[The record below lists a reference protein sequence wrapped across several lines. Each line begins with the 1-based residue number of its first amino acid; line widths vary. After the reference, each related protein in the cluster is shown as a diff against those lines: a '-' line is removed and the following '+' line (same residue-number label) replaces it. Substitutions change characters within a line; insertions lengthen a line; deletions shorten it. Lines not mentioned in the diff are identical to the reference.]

1 MRNKKYDV
9 IVVGAGHAGCEAALA
24 AANMG
29 LLVALITINPDT
41 IAQMS
46 CNPAIGGLAKG
57 HIVREID
64 ALGGYMGKV
73 IDKTGIHFKMLNRTK
88 GPAVWAP
95 RAQADKKDYQFEFK
109 NIIECHRHID
119 VRQDTVEE
127 LVTKDGVVTGVKTFL
142 GEFFQAKT
150 VVVTTGTFLKG
161 LLHIGEKM
169 CEGGRIAEPAA
180 NNLSKSLLDLGLDVG
195 RLKTGTPARIN
206 ADTIDLSNF
215 ERQDGDE
222 DIMPFSY
229 STPEIKIEQ
238 LPCYIGY
245 TNEKT
250 HKIIRDNLH
259 RSPLYTGQ
267 IMSAGPRYCPSLE
280 TKVERFADKDRHQI
294 FIEPEGR
301 NTKEIYINGC
311 STSLP
316 IDVQDAFLR
325 SIVGLENITIMR
337 YGYAV
342 EYDFVNPLELKSS
355 LETKKVKNLFLAGQ
369 INGTSGYE
377 EAAGQ
382 GLIAGINAAAAVK
395 QIEPLILDR
404 SESYIGVLID
414 DLVTCGTKEPY
425 RMFTSRAEYRLF
437 LRQDN
442 ADLRLTK
449 YAHKYGLITDE
460 QYQQLQQKESDITE
474 GIAKM
479 KKLKHEGVS
488 FHQLLKNPNNNFS
501 VLDKMTGKDTGLTPK
516 IKSQVEIEIK
526 YEGYISRQLLDIE
539 KFKKQENKKI
549 PQWIDYDKIEGLRVE
564 TKERLKEVMPYSVG
578 QALRISGVTPA
589 DISILMVWM
598 ERGEK
603 ADKK

>member
-1 MRNKKYDV
+1 MKNKYDI

-24 AANMG
+24 SANMG
-29 LLVALITINPDT
+29 LSVALITLNPDT

-73 IDKTGIHFKMLNRTK
+73 IDKTGIHFKMLNRKK

-109 NIIECHRHID
+109 DIIESHKNID
-119 VRQDTVEE
+119 VRQDTVDE
-127 LVTKDGVVTGVKTFL
+127 LVSKNGTVTGVKTFL
-142 GEFFQAKT
+142 GEVFEAKA
-150 VVVTTGTFLKG
+150 VILTTGTFLKG

-169 CEGGRIAEPAA
+169 FEGGRIAEPAA
-180 NNLSKSLLDLGLDVG
+180 NSLSQSLIDLKLDVG

-206 ADTIDLSNF
+206 SDTIDLSAF

-229 STPEIKIEQ
+229 STKEIKIDQ

-245 TNEKT
+245 TNKET

-280 TKVERFADKDRHQI
+280 TKVERFADKERHQI

-301 NTKEIYINGC
+301 KTKEIYINGC

-325 SIVGLENITIMR
+325 SIKGLENITIMR

-342 EYDFVNPLELKSS
+342 EYDYVNPLELKST
-355 LETKKVKNLFLAGQ
+355 LETKKVKNLYLAGQ

-382 GLIAGINAAAAVK
+382 GLVAGINAAAVIKK
-395 QIEPLILDR
+395 QDPFIMDR

-442 ADLRLTK
+442 ADLRLGK
-449 YAHKYGLITDE
+449 YAHKYGLISDDD
-460 QYQQLQQKESDITE
+460 YDCLKKKESDIAE
-474 GIAKM
+474 GIQRMRKI
-479 KKLKHEGVS
+479 KHEGVS
-488 FHQLLKNPNNNFS
+488 FHQLLKNPQNNFS
-501 VLDKMTGKDTGLTPK
+501 TLIEKTGKDVDLVPE
-516 IKSQVEIEIK
+516 IKNQVEIEIK
-526 YEGYISRQLLDIE
+526 YEGYINRQLADIE

-549 PQWIDYDKIEGLRVE
+549 PSWIDYDKIEGLKIE
-564 TKERLKEVMPYSVG
+564 TKERLKEVMPHSVG

-589 DISILMVWM
+589 DVSILMIWM

-603 ADKK
+603 ADKNK

>member
-1 MRNKKYDV
+1 MKNKYDI

-24 AANMG
+24 SANMG
-29 LLVALITINPDT
+29 LSVALITLNPDT

-73 IDKTGIHFKMLNRTK
+73 IDKTGIHFKMLNRKK

-109 NIIECHRHID
+109 DIIESHKNID
-119 VRQDTVEE
+119 VRQDTVDE
-127 LVTKDGVVTGVKTFL
+127 LVSKNGTVTGVKTFL
-142 GEFFQAKT
+142 GEVFEAKA
-150 VVVTTGTFLKG
+150 VILTTGTFLKG

-169 CEGGRIAEPAA
+169 FEGGRIAEPAA
-180 NNLSKSLLDLGLDVG
+180 NSLSQSLIDLKLDVG

-206 ADTIDLSNF
+206 SDTIDLSAF

-229 STPEIKIEQ
+229 STKEIKIDQ

-245 TNEKT
+245 TNKET

-280 TKVERFADKDRHQI
+280 TKVERFADKERHQI

-301 NTKEIYINGC
+301 KTKEIYINGC

-325 SIVGLENITIMR
+325 SIKGLENITIMR

-342 EYDFVNPLELKSS
+342 EYDYVNPLELKST
-355 LETKKVKNLFLAGQ
+355 LETKKVKNLYLAGQ

-382 GLIAGINAAAAVK
+382 GLVAGINAAAAIKK
-395 QIEPLILDR
+395 QDPFIMDR

-442 ADLRLTK
+442 ADLRLGK
-449 YAHKYGLITDE
+449 YAHKYGLISDDD
-460 QYQQLQQKESDITE
+460 YDCLKKKESDIAE
-474 GIAKM
+474 GIQRMRKI
-479 KKLKHEGVS
+479 KHEGVS
-488 FHQLLKNPNNNFS
+488 FHQLLKNPQNNFS
-501 VLDKMTGKDTGLTPK
+501 TLIEKTGKDVDLVPE
-516 IKSQVEIEIK
+516 IKNQVEIEIK
-526 YEGYISRQLLDIE
+526 YEGYINRQLADIE

-549 PQWIDYDKIEGLRVE
+549 PSWIDYDKIEGLKIE
-564 TKERLKEVMPYSVG
+564 TKERLKEVMPHSVG

-589 DISILMVWM
+589 DVSILMIWM

-603 ADKK
+603 ADKNK